1 MSRPD
6 PSARA
11 SRKLTSHRLLGQ
23 RRTVEVRGAP
33 LMRKSRVTLQG
44 HVGLRRHLAHKA
56 NEAASSEVLGLLVHQ
71 VICASHT
78 FARVA

>member
-33 LMRKSRVTLQG
+33 LMRKSRVKLQG
-44 HVGLRRHLAHKA
+44 HVGLPSHLYELYTCPCGLMDKA
-56 NEAASSEVLGLLVHQ
+56 PPS
-71 VICASHT
+71 
-78 FARVA
+78 